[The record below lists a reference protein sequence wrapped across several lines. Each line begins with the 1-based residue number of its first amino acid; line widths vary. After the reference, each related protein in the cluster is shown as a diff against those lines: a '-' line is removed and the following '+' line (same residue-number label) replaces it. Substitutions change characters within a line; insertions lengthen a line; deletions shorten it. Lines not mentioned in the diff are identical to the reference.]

1 MNVEAR
7 ARLHR
12 ALGDEIRLRIVDEL
26 ALSDRTPAE
35 LGVGLDVPSNLL
47 AHHLGVLEGA
57 GLLVRRISEG
67 DHRKRYLSLRSDLL
81 PSLDLAGGIEAR
93 SVLLVCTNNSARS
106 QFAEA
111 VLRMRAEL
119 TVQSAGTHPAPVVH
133 PKAVSAAVEMGFDI
147 AGSHPKGYDDVKGKP
162 DLVISVCDR
171 AREAPL
177 PFQARGLHWSIP
189 DPVIGG
195 GIGDFR
201 AAFAMI
207 NDRVDLLV
215 DAMSRGD
222 IQ

>member
-1 MNVEAR
+1 MNLEAR

-35 LGVGLDVPSNLL
+35 LGAGLDVPSNLL
-47 AHHLGVLEGA
+47 AHHVGVLEEA
-57 GLLVRRISEG
+57 GLLARRISEG
-67 DHRKRYLSLRSDLL
+67 DHRKRYLSLRSGLV
-81 PSLDLAGGIEAR
+81 PSLVPAEGIEAV
-93 SVLLVCTNNSARS
+93 SVLLVCTHNSARS

-111 VLRMRAEL
+111 VLRVRSEF
-119 TVQSAGTHPAPVVH
+119 TVQSAGTNPAPVVH
-133 PKAVSAAVEMGFDI
+133 PRAVSAAVEMGFDI
-147 AGSHPKGYDDVKGKP
+147 AGCRPKGYADVKGKP

-171 AREAPL
+171 AREAPQ

-201 AAFAMI
+201 AAFTMI
-207 NDRVDLLV
+207 SDRVDLLV